1 MIDRRLH
8 RLYRHFQEL
17 PLSMRTLF
25 TGTLLVIGMGYM
37 FGLIYVYAQD
47 AGRDGKPGL
56 SVDDIIISYS
66 GSSEGTKLEAAL
78 QGPMSSMLPA
88 GDAASIVSWI
98 KSGADKANYET
109 TVQPIVAQNCLD
121 CHDGGNPHLSNLD
134 GFENIS
140 IVVAQDTGASLH
152 TLVRVSHIHLFGMTF
167 IFFIMGFIFSHAF
180 IRPVWLKSLVVL
192 LPFIC
197 IAADV
202 SSWYFTKL
210 YPGFAWVVMIAGGVM
225 AASFAFMWITSMYQM
240 WFYTPPEFTAKTDTM
255 GIGSHP

>member
-1 MIDRRLH
+1 MNERRLH

-25 TGTLLVIGMGYM
+25 TGTLIVIGMGYL
-37 FGLIYVYAQD
+37 FGLIYVYASD

-66 GSSEGTKLEAAL
+66 GSSEGTKLESAL

-88 GDAASIVSWI
+88 GDAKTIVDWI
-98 KSGADKANYET
+98 KSGAEKGGYET
-109 TVQPIVAQNCLD
+109 TVRPIVAQNCLD
-121 CHDGGNPHLSNLD
+121 CHDGSNPHLSNLD
-134 GFENIS
+134 GFDNIAT
-140 IVVAQDTGASLH
+140 VVEQDTGASVH

-180 IRPVWLKSLVVL
+180 IRPIWLKSLVVI
-192 LPFIC
+192 LPFCC

-202 SSWYFTKL
+202 SSWYFTKI
-210 YPGFAWVVMIAGGVM
+210 YSGFAWVVMVAGGVM

-240 WFYTPPEFTAKTDTM
+240 WFYKPPEFVNATD
-255 GIGSHP
+255 GHGPD